1 MPVEPNVLRDLSHIL
16 DATRATGTL
25 HDELALLR
33 IAVRRYTEVGNAE
46 EAVAWAATEL
56 SNVLTRQTRSN
67 P

>member
-1 MPVEPNVLRDLSHIL
+1 MPVEPQVARDLTYIL